1 MIETIRR
8 IIKVE
13 LLQQQYNNN
22 NNNTSPSTSY
32 AEDSEIDLNLFV
44 LQQLLQLEDYHELVR
59 IALRSGKE
67 ELNQNV
73 ITILQLLHVVIS
85 SSTSTSTSTSNTS
98 TTTKKKIFIPL
109 CHLDRYFSLYYSSID
124 YTDFQYLNLL
134 LKYSSNTKTI
144 LKYIFPSTTLSPL
157 SQLEELSGV
166 QLECLIGRYGN
177 YKLQQQFKSTRR
189 DNVSSSSSSSSSM
202 DDVIQH
208 LIQQQPQQQHEHQS
222 TLINDSRLSRQ
233 LQQLQSLRL
242 TTTSATST
250 STINARESIIP
261 PSSVTTTIPSRLDRQ
276 LQQLKSLRV

>member
-13 LLQQQYNNN
+13 LQQYNNN
-22 NNNTSPSTSY
+22 SISYSTSYSYSTY
-32 AEDSEIDLNLFV
+32 AEDSFDLNLFV
-44 LQQLLQLEDYHELVR
+44 LQQLLQLEDYYELVR

-85 SSTSTSTSTSNTS
+85 SSATT

-124 YTDFQYLNLL
+124 YTDFEYLKLL

-144 LKYIFPSTTLSPL
+144 LKYIFPTFTPL
-157 SQLEELSGV
+157 SQQLEELSGV
-166 QLECLIGRYGN
+166 QLECLIGRHGN
-177 YKLQQQFKSTRR
+177 YKLQQQFKS
-189 DNVSSSSSSSSSM
+189 SSSISSSSM

-208 LIQQQPQQQHEHQS
+208 LIQPQQQHLIHQS

-242 TTTSATST
+242 TSNSTTSNSTST

-261 PSSVTTTIPSRLDRQ
+261 PSSVSTTFPSRLDRQ